1 MMFAFVLIAGSLAAG
16 AAVLLLLPLV
26 RRRED
31 SQPAAAITAGVVLFG
46 LLLGGGALYAAFS
59 NYSWVE
65 APAVVDTPAA
75 AAARLAKELAKN
87 PDNIEGWMDL
97 GRRYF
102 ELQQYPLAMRAFQRA
117 DRLAGGKNT
126 EAISSVAEI
135 MLAQDFEN
143 IRGAAGRMFERVLE
157 LEPQNAKA
165 LMYSALAAMGR
176 GENAL
181 ARDRFQRM
189 LALNPRAD
197 IRHIVEKQISAIDAA
212 EAGQGAPSPATV
224 AGGGPVQAQGQAQTQ
239 GQAQIQGQALAQVQV
254 HVTVSPSLR
263 YQLTDQSALFVA
275 ARDPNQP
282 GPPFAAKRLPLRFPV
297 DVTLSAA
304 DAMLPQRQITA
315 GQTLDIVARIS
326 ISGQPQSTSGD
337 PYGQVGYHVGKDGK
351 LNLVI
356 DKLAP

>member
-1 MMFAFVLIAGSLAAG
+1 MMFAFVLLAGSLAAG
-16 AAVLLLLPLV
+16 AAVLLLLPLM

-31 SQPAAAITAGVVLFG
+31 SRPAAAITAGVVLFG

-75 AAARLAKELAKN
+75 AAATLAKQLAKN

-135 MLAQDFEN
+135 LLAQDFEN

-157 LEPQNAKA
+157 LEPQNPKA

-181 ARDRFQRM
+181 ARDRFERM

-212 EAGQGAPSPATV
+212 EAGQSGASPALV
-224 AGGGPVQAQGQAQTQ
+224 AGGAPAQAQTQ
-239 GQAQIQGQALAQVQV
+239 TQAQTQVPAQVQV

-275 ARDPNQP
+275 ARDPDQP
-282 GPPFAAKRLPLRFPV
+282 GPP
-297 DVTLSAA
+297 
-304 DAMLPQRQITA
+304 
-315 GQTLDIVARIS
+315 
-326 ISGQPQSTSGD
+326 SGCHCVFRWMSR
-337 PYGQVGYHVGKDGK
+337 
-351 LNLVI
+351 
-356 DKLAP
+356 

>member
-1 MMFAFVLIAGSLAAG
+1 MMFAFVLLAGSLAAG
-16 AAVLLLLPLV
+16 AAVLLLLPLM

-31 SQPAAAITAGVVLFG
+31 SRPAAAITAGVVLFG

-75 AAARLAKELAKN
+75 AAATLAKQLAKN

-135 MLAQDFEN
+135 LLAQDFEN

-157 LEPQNAKA
+157 LEPQNPKA

-181 ARDRFQRM
+181 ARDRFERM

-212 EAGQGAPSPATV
+212 EAGQGGASPALV
-224 AGGGPVQAQGQAQTQ
+224 AGGAPAQAQTQ
-239 GQAQIQGQALAQVQV
+239 TQAQTQVPAQVQV

-275 ARDPNQP
+275 ARDPDQP

-297 DVTLSAA
+297 DVTLTAA

>member
-1 MMFAFVLIAGSLAAG
+1 MMFAFVLLAGSLAAG
-16 AAVLLLLPLV
+16 AAVLLLLPLM

-31 SQPAAAITAGVVLFG
+31 SRPAAAITAGVVLFG

-75 AAARLAKELAKN
+75 AAATLAKQLAKN

-135 MLAQDFEN
+135 LLAQDFEN

-157 LEPQNAKA
+157 LEPQNPKA

-181 ARDRFQRM
+181 ARDRFERM

-212 EAGQGAPSPATV
+212 EAGQSGASPALV
-224 AGGGPVQAQGQAQTQ
+224 AGGAPAQAQTQ
-239 GQAQIQGQALAQVQV
+239 TQAQTQVPAQVQV

-275 ARDPNQP
+275 ARDPDQP

-297 DVTLSAA
+297 DVTLTAA